1 MLINPYLI
9 RMKTTPFAFL
19 RGLLLLF
26 GIFMLASCAK
36 ENSNDVNQDRIYAE
50 YELYYDKNADKTYAS
65 AIFRFGNA
73 TGTQLELT
81 APSEVKFN
89 NDVIPFDPVFSYY
102 RKEYAGLIT
111 TGTFTFTDTEGNSY
125 TNTINPYKTIAFPAI
140 DTIHSNNSYTVTW
153 VGDSLL
159 ANERVDLWIDGTMQ
173 NNSELFIQYTQGA
186 KDVVLSA
193 SRLQNLGIGNA
204 TCVMDRI
211 WETTATGV
219 TSAGGKVRAKYRA
232 LNETA
237 YVTP

>member
-1 MLINPYLI
+1 
-9 RMKTTPFAFL
+9 MKTSPCALL

-26 GIFMLASCAK
+26 GLSILVSCAK

-50 YELYYDKNADKTYAS
+50 YELYYDKNTDKTYAS

-81 APSEVKFN
+81 APSQVKFN

-102 RKEYAGLIT
+102 RKEYAGLVT
-111 TGTFTFTDTEGNSY
+111 TGTFTFTDTEGTSY
-125 TNTINPYKTIAFPAI
+125 TNTISPYKTIAFPAI

-153 VGDSLL
+153 VGDSLVT
-159 ANERVDLWIDGTMQ
+159 NERVDLWIDGTMQ
-173 NNSELFIQYTQGA
+173 NNAELFVQYTPGA
-186 KDVVLSA
+186 DNLVLA
-193 SRLQNLGIGNA
+193 ANRLQNLGTGNA
-204 TCVMDRI
+204 TCTMDRI
-211 WETTATGV
+211 WETTAASV
-219 TSAGGKVRAKYRA
+219 TSAGGKIRAKYRA